1 MQINQIAL
9 FAFLALSPSSLVTMV
24 SAFITPR
31 YYSPMV
37 SLSHTRILSSN
48 VSSNG
53 SCSKFSKIK
62 NPNSLKRSMS
72 STDSTDSLEADS
84 VYEDI
89 DGIGERTEIVAQKV
103 KNELES
109 VTISPPLVDASI
121 VVEEILANAMVDP
134 EIKAKESS
142 SKTLYETE
150 EIVEAPKLS
159 KIIKFA
165 IPAIGVWMCSPLLSL
180 IDTSSVGL
188 LSGTAQQAAL
198 NPAVAVTDYSAL
210 LVAFMYTATTNLVA
224 GAKESEKLSVEKPR
238 TSKTLIQS
246 LQLSGFV
253 GLFLGSVLIALA
265 PILLKAIIGNDAIDP
280 EVFSAALK
288 YVRIRALGFP
298 AAVIIGAAQS
308 ACLGMQDIKSPM
320 YVLLAA
326 AVVNFF
332 GDLLFVPNSNL
343 WIGGAA
349 GAAWATIFS
358 QYAALALFLKWLQY
372 KPRKEQKTVNLT
384 KAIMELTGKS
394 NEGKP
399 RRKQF
404 QKSLQNLTDTD
415 SIEVSIEEGEGNGVK
430 RYFAITNIFKKKKM
444 LDPATKSNFEESFS
458 TRGFLA
464 GKMRKRELLKF
475 PPLDDAKEF
484 WPYVI
489 PVTTTSVGRVSAYVA
504 MSHVVS
510 SSLGTLSMAANQ
522 VILSVFYC
530 LTPIAD
536 SLNLTAQSFI
546 PGIFQKKWGLSRAQ
560 ALKQA
565 TVNFMKAG
573 LMVGLTCVGFVGLIP
588 MFSKYFTSDPLVVA
602 QVNSV
607 VPLLAGIF
615 SIHGLI
621 CAGEGLLLGHKDL
634 AYLGKAYT
642 GYFLAVPYFMLRC
655 KKMALEGVH
664 NVGLTSLWGVFLC
677 YQVARLIAWGL
688 RLRLLN
694 VRARKDEPVPL

>member
-1 MQINQIAL
+1 
-9 FAFLALSPSSLVTMV
+9 
-24 SAFITPR
+24 
-31 YYSPMV
+31 
-37 SLSHTRILSSN
+37 
-48 VSSNG
+48 
-53 SCSKFSKIK
+53 
-62 NPNSLKRSMS
+62 MS
-72 STDSTDSLEADS
+72 STDSIEADS
-84 VYEDI
+84 VFEDI
-89 DGIGERTEIVAQKV
+89 DGIGERTESIAQKV
-103 KNELES
+103 EKDLS
-109 VTISPPLVDASI
+109 AATMASPLVDPSM
-121 VVEEILANAMVDP
+121 VVEEILVNALVDP
-134 EIKAKESS
+134 AEINTGSS
-142 SKTLYETE
+142 TTSSTSAAPLVTE
-150 EIVEAPKLS
+150 NFRTPVEIPEIEEPIEAPKLS

-224 GAKESEKLSVEKPR
+224 GAKEGEKLSIEKPK

-253 GLFLGSVLIALA
+253 GMFLGSVLIALA
-265 PILLKAIIGNDAIDP
+265 PILLRAIIGNDGIDP

-332 GDLLFVPNSNL
+332 GDLVFVPNKNL

-372 KPRKEQKTVNLT
+372 KPRREQGTVNLT
-384 KAIMELTGKS
+384 QAILELTGKS
-394 NEGKP
+394 KEGKP

-415 SIEVSIEEGEGNGVK
+415 NHEVIKDDVEGKTIIKKFRSIANVFN
-430 RYFAITNIFKKKKM
+430 KKKV
-444 LDPATKSNFEESFS
+444 DPASNSKFEESFS

-464 GKMRKRELLKF
+464 GKMRKRDLLQF
-475 PPLDDAKEF
+475 PPLEDAKEF
-484 WPYVI
+484 WPYVV

-530 LTPIAD
+530 LCPIAD

-546 PGIFQKKWGLSRAQ
+546 PGIFQKKWGPARAE

-565 TVNFMKAG
+565 TLNFMKAG
-573 LMVGLTCVGFVGLIP
+573 LIIGSTCVGFVGLIP

-677 YQVARLIAWGL
+677 YQVARVLAWGL

-694 VRARKDEPVPL
+694 VRARKQEPVRL

>member
-1 MQINQIAL
+1 
-9 FAFLALSPSSLVTMV
+9 
-24 SAFITPR
+24 
-31 YYSPMV
+31 
-37 SLSHTRILSSN
+37 
-48 VSSNG
+48 
-53 SCSKFSKIK
+53 
-62 NPNSLKRSMS
+62 MS
-72 STDSTDSLEADS
+72 STDSLEADS
-84 VYEDI
+84 VFEDV
-89 DGIGERTEIVAQKV
+89 DGIGERTEFIAQKV
-103 KNELES
+103 KNDLNS
-109 VTISPPLVDASI
+109 IPIAPPLVDPSI
-121 VVEEILANAMVDP
+121 VVEEILANALVDQDVNSATP
-134 EIKAKESS
+134 SS
-142 SKTLYETE
+142 SSPSLASERFRNPVEFIEPEET
-150 EIVEAPKLS
+150 IEAPKLS

-224 GAKESEKLSVEKPR
+224 GAKESEKMSVEKPR

-253 GLFLGSVLIALA
+253 GMFLGSALIALA
-265 PILLKAIIGNDAIDP
+265 PMLLRSIIGNDGIDP

-332 GDLLFVPNSNL
+332 GDLVFVPNKNL

-372 KPRKEQKTVNLT
+372 KPQKEQRTVNLT
-384 KAIMELTGKS
+384 QAILELTGKS
-394 NEGKP
+394 KEGKP

-415 SIEVSIEEGEGNGVK
+415 TDSKNELSKEEKGKGVVKKFLSIRNVF
-430 RYFAITNIFKKKKM
+430 RKKK
-444 LDPATKSNFEESFS
+444 LDPSSSKTNFEESFS

-464 GKMRKRELLKF
+464 GKMRKRELLQF
-475 PPLDDAKEF
+475 PPLEDAKEF

-530 LTPIAD
+530 LTPFAD

-546 PGIFQKKWGLSRAQ
+546 PGIFQKKWGQARAD

-565 TVNFMKAG
+565 TFNFMKAG
-573 LMVGLTCVGFVGLIP
+573 LIIGSTCVGFVGLIP

-655 KKMALEGVH
+655 KKMALEGVQ

-677 YQVARLIAWGL
+677 YQVARVIAWSV

-694 VRARKDEPVPL
+694 VRARKEEPVSP